1 MSQDTAASI
10 STPKKG
16 FLSLFGMSKMGLHG
30 TPPISEA
37 LEEADFNLEEDEEFL
52 GVIKVGCYS

>member
-1 MSQDTAASI
+1 M
-10 STPKKG
+10 KG